1 MSKRN
6 KTEIR
11 DMVKD
16 ELLELSKVT
25 DVSESMRKFDKMN
38 RKDESTEPR

>member
-6 KTEIR
+6 KNEIR

-16 ELLELSKVT
+16 ELLELSKVI
-25 DVSESMRKFDKMN
+25 DVSESMRKFDELKQ
-38 RKDESTEPR
+38 DERGSPI

>member
-25 DVSESMRKFDKMN
+25 DVSESMRKFEEVDGKS
-38 RKDESTEPR
+38 DG